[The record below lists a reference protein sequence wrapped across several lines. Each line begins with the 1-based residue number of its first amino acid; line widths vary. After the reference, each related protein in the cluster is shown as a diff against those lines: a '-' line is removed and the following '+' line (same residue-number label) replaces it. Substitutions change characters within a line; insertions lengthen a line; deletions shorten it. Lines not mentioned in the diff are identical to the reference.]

1 MSGRLLYSVV
11 LELTALNSAV
21 IPATMG
27 HQAHAFFL
35 DLVRQVDPDLAARLH
50 DEPNYRPFTV
60 SPLSG
65 GRSEGTTLTL
75 RSGQSCR
82 LRFTLLDGGPLWQTL
97 TRHFLETP
105 SLTLRLG
112 NAQFRLERLLSTS
125 KSDPTGWAA
134 FNDWANLSTT
144 PGRPTFRLNFVSPT
158 AFSRNDGNEKRFF
171 LFPEPVDVW
180 ASFRRSWNLY
190 APAVLRLEEP
200 VWLELQNFIEQRVL
214 VTDYMLQTATL
225 RFPNYLQKGFTGF
238 CAYKI
243 GGAGPASSLQAVQLT
258 ALAEFSL
265 YCGTGY
271 KTTMGLGQTRP
282 A

>member
-1 MSGRLLYSVV
+1 MSLLYSVV
-11 LELTALNSAV
+11 LELTAQTPAT

-27 HQAHAFFL
+27 HQAHALFL
-35 DLVRQVDPDLAARLH
+35 DLVGQVDPDLAARLH
-50 DEPNYRPFTV
+50 NEPGYRPFTV

-65 GRSEGTTLTL
+65 GRFEGDTLAL
-75 RSGQSCR
+75 RTGQSCR

-105 SLTLRLG
+105 ALSLRLG
-112 NAQFRLERLLSTS
+112 NARFRLERLLSTP

-134 FNDWANLSTT
+134 FTDWASLAA
-144 PGRPTFRLNFVSPT
+144 RPPRATFRLNFVSPT
-158 AFSRNDGNEKRFF
+158 AFSRNEGNEKRFL
-171 LFPEPVDVW
+171 LFPQPVDVW

-190 APAVLRLEEP
+190 APDALKLEEAT
-200 VWLELQNFIEQRVL
+200 WLELQKFIEQRVL
-214 VTDYMLQTATL
+214 VTDYELQTATL
-225 RFPNYLQKGFTGF
+225 RFPKYLQKGFTGY

-243 GGAGPASSLQAVQLT
+243 SGTEAGLSPQAAQLA
-258 ALAEFSL
+258 ALADFSL

>member
-1 MSGRLLYSVV
+1 MTLLYSVV
-11 LELTALNSAV
+11 LELTALKAAS

-27 HQAHAFFL
+27 HQAHALFL
-35 DLVRQVDPDLAARLH
+35 DLIHQIDPALAARLH
-50 DEPNYRPFTV
+50 DEPGYRPFTV

-65 GRSEGTTLTL
+65 GRSEGANLTL
-75 RSGQSCR
+75 RSGQPCR

-105 SLTLRLG
+105 SMTLRLG
-112 NAQFRLERLLSTS
+112 QAQFRLERLLSTP

-134 FNDWANLSTT
+134 FTDWASLAST
-144 PGRPTFRLNFVSPT
+144 PACPAFRLHFASPT
-158 AFSRNDGNEKRFF
+158 AFSRNDGNEKRFL
-171 LFPEPVDVW
+171 LFPEPVDLW

-190 APAVLRLEEP
+190 APAVLQLAEP
-200 VWLELQNFIEQRVL
+200 AWLDLQKFIEQRVL
-214 VTDYMLQTATL
+214 VTDYELQTATL

-243 GGAGPASSLQAVQLT
+243 SGTEAAVSSQAAQLA

-282 A
+282 V